1 MVQSFKRVLAIN
13 FFTGGT
19 SELLKLCAE
28 GHFIVA
34 PAAPA
39 LAAQPKG

>member
-1 MVQSFKRVLAIN
+1 MVQNFKRVLAIN

-39 LAAQPKG
+39 LAELPKG